1 MLKVGDRVK
10 MNGRYYVPA
19 SNREK
24 VFRVIAGPQEICGQ
38 SCVWLEGYRGCY
50 AEDGLDKVDSGLKFL
65 DDRYAVICRHRGYA
79 ICTLKVAVPSEHDT
93 LGYVI
98 DDAMFEGQV
107 FEHPEEAM
115 AAINKNHG

>member
-19 SNREK
+19 RYRRK
-24 VFRVIAGPQEICGQ
+24 VFQVIAGPQEVGGQ
-38 SCVWLEGYRGCY
+38 LCVWLEDFQGCY
-50 AEDGLDKVDSGLKFL
+50 AVDGLDKVDSGLKFL

-79 ICTLKVAVPSEHDT
+79 ICTLKVAVPSEYDE

-98 DDAMFEGQV
+98 DDARFEGLV
-107 FEHPEEAM
+107 FGDPEGAM
-115 AAINKNHG
+115 VAINENPE

>member
-10 MNGRYYVPA
+10 MNDRYYVHED
-19 SNREK
+19 NKGK
-24 VFRVIAGPQEICGQ
+24 VFRVIAGPQEVGGQ

-65 DDRYAVICRHRGYA
+65 DDRYVVICEYKGYA
-79 ICTLKVAVPSEHDT
+79 ICTLKVARPSEHDA

-98 DDAMFEGQV
+98 DDARFEGRV
-107 FEHPEEAM
+107 FGNPEGAM
-115 AAINKNHG
+115 VAINDNTE